1 MTLKEFQE
9 ANCRGCVFA
18 DKQFV
23 GTGKPCC
30 TLPGKL
36 NMVVGSECTRKKVRK
51 LTQKKT
57 R

>member
-36 NMVVGSECTRKKVRK
+36 NMVVGSKCTRKKVRK